1 MFFAKMKCK
10 QAKHAYLIV
19 KDPTQP
25 KEFQFATEKKSV
37 KKIDVL
43 LAQAK
48 KTPAKGMK
56 KLKRA
61 RTMTEQT
68 TENLKAK
75 VVSTEDR
82 LIEQI
87 HLKGGFKALPL
98 NKEIFKPVENTL
110 MVKPE
115 TTKP

>member
-1 MFFAKMKCK
+1 
-10 QAKHAYLIV
+10 
-19 KDPTQP
+19 
-25 KEFQFATEKKSV
+25 
-37 KKIDVL
+37 
-43 LAQAK
+43 
-48 KTPAKGMK
+48 
-56 KLKRA
+56 
-61 RTMTEQT
+61 
-68 TENLKAK
+68 
-75 VVSTEDR
+75 VSTEDR